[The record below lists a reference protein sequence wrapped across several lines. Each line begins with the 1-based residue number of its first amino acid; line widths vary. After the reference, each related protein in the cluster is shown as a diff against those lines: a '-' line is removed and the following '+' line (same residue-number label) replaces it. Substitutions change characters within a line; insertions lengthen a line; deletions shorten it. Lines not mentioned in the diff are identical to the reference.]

1 MPDLSR
7 SQVTLVVAAVLAILL
22 LGARYLH
29 HSGDAPATPRRAAA
43 ATVRVDRTT
52 GYGAIVHVAGAV
64 RRPGVYRFA
73 AGARVEDAVRRAGGP
88 RRDADLSA
96 LNLAAKV
103 TDGVQ
108 IVVPRESAAG
118 SGTAVAGGP
127 VGIGAAAQPAGGP
140 PGAAALG
147 QPVNLNTATL
157 EQLETLDGVGP
168 AIAQKILA
176 YRQQHGGFR
185 SVDELN
191 QVSGIGPKKMAALR
205 GQVRV

>member
-1 MPDLSR
+1 VLDLTR
-7 SQVTLVVAAVLAILL
+7 SQLALAVAAMLAILL

-29 HSGDAPATPRRAAA
+29 HTAAAPATPHRAVAGI
-43 ATVRVDRTT
+43 RVDRTA

-73 AGARVEDAVRRAGGP
+73 AGARVQDAVHRAGGAT
-88 RRDADLSA
+88 RHADLSA

-108 IVVPRESAAG
+108 ILVPRKGPAV
-118 SGTAVAGGP
+118 SGGAVAGGTQ
-127 VGIGAAAQPAGGP
+127 GAAPQAAGSP
-140 PGAAALG
+140 PGAASAAPA

-168 AIAQKILA
+168 ATAQKILA

-185 SVDELN
+185 SIDELD

-205 GQVRV
+205 EQVRV

>member
-7 SQVTLVVAAVLAILL
+7 SQLTLSIAAVLAILL

-29 HSGDAPATPRRAAA
+29 HSEAAPATPHRAAP
-43 ATVRVDRTT
+43 TVRVNRTA

-73 AGARVEDAVRRAGGP
+73 AGARVEDAVRRAGGAT
-88 RRDADLSA
+88 RHADLSA

-108 IVVPRESAAG
+108 ILVPRKSAAG
-118 SGTAVAGGP
+118 SGAAVAAGSGG
-127 VGIGAAAQPAGGP
+127 AAQPAGSPAGSTP
-140 PGAAALG
+140 AAGGL
-147 QPVNLNTATL
+147 PVNLNTATL

-168 AIAQKILA
+168 AIAQKIVA